1 MADAF
6 RILRQLAKN
15 EGIVDPSSRK
25 AVRWFREQVIS
36 LYGGES
42 LKTGEVLTNT
52 KENLYKQK
60 RIEGGTT
67 AIGKMYTF
75 IYHPLGKSTLPYY
88 DLFPLTIML
97 SRYNDGFLGLN
108 LHYISPKYRQ
118 ILLGNLSGIMT
129 NQRFDHTTR
138 LRLTYNM
145 VKNWKKLKY
154 AKPCIKRYKTKKIRS
169 RVLQIPASDWNAA
182 IYLPFERFRKRN
194 KVSVWQDS
202 KTHINKG

>member
-15 EGIVDPSSRK
+15 EGIDPSSRK
-25 AVRWFREQVIS
+25 AVRWFREQVVS
-36 LYGGES
+36 LYGGKS
-42 LKTGEVLTNT
+42 LKTNEILTNT

-60 RIEGGTT
+60 RIEGGNT

-75 IYHPLGKSTLPYY
+75 IYHPLGKSKLPYY

-97 SRYNDGFLGLN
+97 GRYDDGFLGLN
-108 LHYISPKYRQ
+108 LHYIAPKYRQ
-118 ILLGNLSGIMT
+118 ILLGNLSNIMT
-129 NQRFDHTTR
+129 NKKFDHTTR
-138 LRLTYNM
+138 FRLTYDM
-145 VKNWKKLKY
+145 VRDWKKLKY
-154 AKPCIKRYKTKKIRS
+154 ARPCIKRYKTKKIRS
-169 RVLQIPASDWNAA
+169 RILQIPASDWNAA

-194 KVSVWQDS
+194 KISVWQDS

>member
-15 EGIVDPSSRK
+15 EGIDPSSRK

-36 LYGGES
+36 LYGGKS
-42 LKTGEVLTNT
+42 LKTEEILTNT

-60 RIEGGTT
+60 RIEGGAT
-67 AIGKMYTF
+67 AVGKMYTF

-97 SRYNDGFLGLN
+97 KRYNDGFLGLN

-118 ILLGNLSGIMT
+118 ILLNNLSGIMT
-129 NQRFDHTTR
+129 NKKFDHTTR

-145 VKNWKKLKY
+145 VRDWSKLKY

-194 KVSVWQDS
+194 KISVWQDS
-202 KTHINKG
+202 KTHINKM

>member
-15 EGIVDPSSRK
+15 EGIDPSSRK

-42 LKTGEVLTNT
+42 LKTGEILTNT

-97 SRYNDGFLGLN
+97 NRYNDGFLGLN

-118 ILLGNLSGIMT
+118 ILLGNLSGIM
-129 NQRFDHTTR
+129 NNKKFDHTTR
-138 LRLTYNM
+138 FRLTYDM
-145 VKNWKKLKY
+145 VRDWTKLKY

-202 KTHINKG
+202 KTHINKR